1 VINHSLTGHFDHG
14 QAVLQDLIYYNV
26 FNEKDVDQAQVNR
39 LASYLN
45 NSIERE
51 THADFI
57 ERIMANG
64 EVNHLID

>member
-1 VINHSLTGHFDHG
+1 MINHSLTGHYDHG
-14 QAVLQDLIYYNV
+14 QAVLRDLIYYNV